1 MESMELKKENCPF
14 CDNKINDSAFMESLN
29 FLVIYNNAPILPGH
43 SLVIPK
49 NHIESLLELNQTELF
64 DFIQLSIKATKIIL
78 KVFEA
83 DSFNWRIQEK
93 QEAEQRISQIG

>member
-1 MESMELKKENCPF
+1 MERIELKKENCPF
-14 CDNKINDSAFMESLN
+14 CADKINNSAFIESPN
-29 FLVIYNNAPILPGH
+29 FLVIYNNATILPGH
-43 SLVIPK
+43 SLVMPK

-64 DFIQLSIKATKIIL
+64 EFIQLSVKATKIIL